1 MSWARRSEN
10 CSMLLTRTIAETRAV
25 IADARTQGK
34 RIGFVP
40 TMGYLHEGHLKLIDI
55 AKRHSDF
62 VVVSIFVNPTQFSP
76 TEDFAKYPRD
86 FERDRRLCESRGTD
100 LIFAPEVSE
109 IYPERSLIT
118 LQIEKLADRLCGT
131 RRPGHFNGVL
141 LVVSKLFNIVQPN
154 VAVFGQK
161 DAQQLIIIKRF
172 VQDLN
177 FPVRIIAAP
186 TVRESDGLAMSS
198 RNIYL
203 SPEQRAQSTVLYQA
217 LQRAKTLIEAG
228 QRDAKKILLEMQQ
241 LIATASEAKIDYIEI
256 VSVSDLQPVKHLDG
270 ERQVLI
276 ALAVYFGR
284 ARLID
289 NIVLKIS

>member
-1 MSWARRSEN
+1 
-10 CSMLLTRTIAETRAV
+10 MLLTRTIAETRAV

-55 AKRHSDF
+55 AKGHSDF

-118 LQIEKLADRLCGT
+118 LQIEKLADRLCGM

-161 DAQQLIIIKRF
+161 DAQQLTIIKRF

-228 QRDAKKILLEMQQ
+228 QRDAQKIVLEMQQ

-256 VSVSDLQPVKHLDG
+256 VSVSDLQPVKRLDG